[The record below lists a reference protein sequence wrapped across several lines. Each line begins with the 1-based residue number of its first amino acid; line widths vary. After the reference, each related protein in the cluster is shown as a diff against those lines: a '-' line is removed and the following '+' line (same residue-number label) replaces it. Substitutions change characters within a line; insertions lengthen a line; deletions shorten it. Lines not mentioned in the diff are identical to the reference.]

1 MYIYQTAGGEMD
13 KLESVTLG
21 NIPES
26 NPALLSATVACYIVY
41 SFALFLL
48 YREFSWFTAH
58 RHRFLSEKRPDN
70 YTVYVK
76 FIPPHLRSNEALLD
90 YFRSIFGREA
100 VLDARIAY
108 EIPSLEKAVADRDL
122 LCGTD
127 ERVGKLEHA
136 INVLDVKGQRP
147 RHKKIIV
154 PDVTKANPTK
164 GSGCS
169 CGPPAETVDSIDDYT
184 TELDALNTKIAKLMD
199 DIDEKTRSD
208 NAFRDDLEAALRK
221 NLSLNDDESVT
232 SGASMQFGVQPAEEE
247 IVVFTDHP
255 ESALERPMQNEDIS
269 TIVVNTSSKFASSS
283 FLSSTP
289 KKAKKK
295 NAGSSKKSSSKLPKS
310 ASFGSVGDAAK
321 GGIGSAAK
329 LVTGSAHK
337 MGSGALKVGSGA
349 LNLIAGKEDGT
360 PRDAGFVSFTSLK
373 AKASAL
379 QMIHHPKPFC
389 LDVEEAPPAEHIF
402 WGNVGMKHK
411 TQQVGK
417 VVAAALTITLCL
429 FWTIIVSFIV
439 GLSEVENLTRMF
451 PFLEDWL
458 KKAPWLS
465 MFLNQLKPLLLV
477 LIVGWL
483 PPILIVFSKREGHIG
498 EGHLQRSMFYKLSIF
513 LIIQIFFVQML
524 SGSIIS
530 EIQNFI
536 DDPMSIVSL
545 LAEALPQQAQSFMQY
560 VIVQTAM
567 NLGLELCRGVEIA
580 KAAARAILGPHLTEE
595 EAGKPWFG
603 LEPLTVVGEM
613 EYGDQQGTL
622 ILYYMILFTYSVMSP
637 FTSIIMWC
645 AFGLFSLGFRHHLFY
660 TYGKGND
667 SGGQLF
673 GDFVSLAVA
682 CIIISEITMFGI
694 LGLKGGVVSAP
705 LLIPLIV
712 GTFMFKAYINQVS
725 WARHLAITCFG
736 TQFYCAIQQIFFSP
750 IIFYEFSWMEY
761 NPRHQF
767 IQFTATLLRNEASP
781 IHPRCRRRH

>member
-1 MYIYQTAGGEMD
+1 MRVAVVSFLNGLYLFPVYATAGGD
-13 KLESVTLG
+13 LGQLESVTLG
-21 NIPES
+21 NVPQS
-26 NPALLSATVACYIVY
+26 HPALLSATVACYIVY
-41 SFALFLL
+41 PFALFLL
-48 YREFSWFTAH
+48 YREFTWFTAH
-58 RHRFLSEKRPDN
+58 RHKFLSKKRPDN

-76 FIPPHLRSNEALLD
+76 FIPSHLRSNEALLD
-90 YFRSIFGREA
+90 YFRSIFGRDA

-127 ERVGKLEHA
+127 EKIGKLEHV

-147 RHKKIIV
+147 RHRKIIV
-154 PDVTKANPTK
+154 PDVTNVTSVTNPK
-164 GSGCS
+164 KGCS
-169 CGPPAETVDSIDDYT
+169 CKCRPPAETVDSIDDYT
-184 TELDALNTKIAKLMD
+184 TELDALNTKIAKLID
-199 DIDEKTRSD
+199 DIDEKTKSD
-208 NAFRDDLEAALRK
+208 NAFRDDLEAAMRK
-221 NLSLNDDESVT
+221 NLSSNDDDSVL
-232 SGASMQFGVQPAEEE
+232 SGASMQFGKNLTDED
-247 IVVFTDHP
+247 IFVFTDQP
-255 ESALERPMQNEDIS
+255 QSALEQPMQNEDIS
-269 TIVVNTSSKFASSS
+269 TVKINTSSKFASSS

-289 KKAKKK
+289 KKSK
-295 NAGSSKKSSSKLPKS
+295 KKSSGSSAKGGSNIFQS
-310 ASFGSVGDAAK
+310 ASFGSVGGAAK

-329 LVTGSAHK
+329 LVTGSATK
-337 MGSGALKVGSGA
+337 MGSGALKVGSSA
-349 LNLIAGKEDGT
+349 LTLISGKQDGT

-389 LDVEEAPPAEHIF
+389 LDVEEAPLPEHIF
-402 WGNVGMKHK
+402 WGNVGLKHK

-417 VVAAALTITLCL
+417 VAAAVLTIVLCL

-451 PFLEDWL
+451 PFLEGWL
-458 KKAPWLS
+458 EKAPWLS

-483 PPILIVFSKREGHIG
+483 PPILILFSKREGHIG
-498 EGHLQRSMFYKLSIF
+498 EGTLQRSMFFKLSVF

-536 DDPMSIVSL
+536 DDPMSIISL

-567 NLGLELCRGVEIA
+567 NLGFELCRGVEII
-580 KAAARAILGPHLTEE
+580 KAWVRGLLGPHLTEQ

-603 LEPLTVVGEM
+603 LEPLTVVAEV
-613 EYGDQQGTL
+613 EYGDQMGTL
-622 ILYYMILFTYSVMSP
+622 ILYYMILFTYSVLSP
-637 FTSIIMWC
+637 FTSIIMWF

-667 SGGQLF
+667 SGGQMF
-673 GDFVSLAVA
+673 GDFVSLAIA
-682 CIIISEITMFGI
+682 CIIISEITMFGV
-694 LGLKGGVVSAP
+694 LGLKGGVLAAP

-725 WARHLAITCFG
+725 EKARYLPT
-736 TQFYCAIQQIFFSP
+736 S
-750 IIFYEFSWMEY
+750 
-761 NPRHQF
+761 
-767 IQFTATLLRNEASP
+767 
-781 IHPRCRRRH
+781 